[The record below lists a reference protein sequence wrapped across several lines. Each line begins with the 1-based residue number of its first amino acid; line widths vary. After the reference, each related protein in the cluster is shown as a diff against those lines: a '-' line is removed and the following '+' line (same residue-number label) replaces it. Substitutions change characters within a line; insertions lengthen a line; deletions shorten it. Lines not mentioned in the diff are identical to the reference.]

1 MQLFSIFSYWNSS
14 KLLLSSLVTHL
25 MTWPMS
31 LVSSS
36 PSLLW
41 TLHRVLSPLKPLPL
55 TSALSRITHYVM
67 SVSPASPIPQPPD
80 DHVAVP
86 AGHVG
91 QPVHPPPPVHS
102 LAPGPTIPDNT
113 RIINNKHTVE
123 LFKVD
128 KKLRRNT
135 FNMNIYCPCLNLNVV

>member
-1 MQLFSIFSYWNSS
+1 MAHVPGLELPEPPVDAAPRVVSAEAAAAHVSPVKDHTLRHVS
-14 KLLLSSLVTHL
+14 VT
-25 MTWPMS
+25 S
-31 LVSSS
+31 
-36 PSLLW
+36 
-41 TLHRVLSPLKPLPL
+41 LPL
-55 TSALSRITHYVM
+55 
-67 SVSPASPIPQPPD
+67 PQPPD